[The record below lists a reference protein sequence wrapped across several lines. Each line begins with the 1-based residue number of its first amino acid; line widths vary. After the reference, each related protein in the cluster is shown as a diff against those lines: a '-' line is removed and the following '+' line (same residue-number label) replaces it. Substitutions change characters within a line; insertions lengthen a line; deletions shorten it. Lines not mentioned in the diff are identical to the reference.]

1 MLYKL
6 SVAGF
11 TFEIASISML
21 LGRDHSMQ
29 LMLTYLLLHAVSSVL
44 FSMAIRLVIP
54 AQYRHPRIWLLVYLI
69 AFNFFMPVIGLLCA
83 LAAIL
88 VGVLWPKLN
97 EDVEFDTAS
106 APRFT
111 TVGKREGSG
120 FRGNR
125 MRAQLSNLN
134 TPLEERMNA
143 LVAIHNAPTRSS
155 GEALR
160 RLLADPADDV
170 RLLAYGILDGKEK
183 KITQRIVDTRQKLD
197 TAAEGQQRAVL
208 QKQIAELYQE
218 LIYQNLVQGD
228 LAIYSCDQM
237 RDHAQQALLLNPAES
252 GLWFMLVRL
261 ELMCSNVPGA
271 QLALRHAQQN
281 GFARERLLP
290 YLAEL
295 SFLQKDYDRVRAL
308 FVEISF
314 NPSVSAAPQLHRYW
328 IRDAQA
334 PSTAGEG
341 RPQ

>member
-1 MLYKL
+1 MTVLTI
-6 SVAGF
+6 AGF
-11 TFEIASISML
+11 ILEIVSIAILS
-21 LGRDHSMQ
+21 GRGHGMP
-29 LMLTYLLLHAVSSVL
+29 LMLSYLALHAVSSVL
-44 FSMAIRLVIP
+44 FSIAIRLVIP
-54 AQYRHPRIWLLVYLI
+54 AQYQRPRIWLLVYLI
-69 AFNFFMPVIGLLCA
+69 AFNFFMPMIGLLCA
-83 LAAIL
+83 LSAIV
-88 VGVLWPKLN
+88 VGALWPKV
-97 EDVEFDTAS
+97 EKDVEFDTAS

-111 TVGKREGSG
+111 TVGRREGSG

-125 MRAQLSNLN
+125 VRAQLSNLN
-134 TPLEERMNA
+134 TPLEVRLSA
-143 LVAIHNAPTRSS
+143 LVAIQNTPTRSS

-183 KITQRIVDTRQKLD
+183 KITQRIVSTRQQLE
-197 TAAEGQQRAVL
+197 TADKGQQRAVL
-208 QKQIAELYQE
+208 HKQIAELYQE

-228 LAIYSCDQM
+228 LLIYSCDQM

-271 QLALRHAQQN
+271 KLALRHAQQN
-281 GFARERLLP
+281 GFPRERLLP

-314 NPSVSAAPQLHRYW
+314 NPSVSAAPQIHRYW
-328 IRDAQA
+328 TGGAQA
-334 PSTAGEG
+334 SSAAGRG
-341 RPQ
+341 TRR